1 MPVRKK
7 KKIKKIKKTSKK
19 KSSKKKNF
27 KNSSAKDLNNWKK
40 EESKKNFFDSLLG
53 LSVFLII
60 PALLYFVF
68 FKVGGWLGVILGPV
82 LIYYLISKIRT

>member
-1 MPVRKK
+1 MPVKK
-7 KKIKKIKKTSKK
+7 KKKTKKTSKK
-19 KSSKKKNF
+19 KSSKKRNIK
-27 KNSSAKDLNNWKK
+27 KSTKDFESWKK
-40 EESKKNFFDSLLG
+40 KESERSFFDSLLG